1 MRIKHLYF
9 VIVLALFNSVASA
22 QAPTATIIAPAGIL
36 CTETAHTFSC
46 VTTGTI
52 ASYSWSLSPSSGY
65 TVVSPDNLS
74 SSVSLTFTN
83 SITYSLTLLVTNSS
97 GTFAT
102 GSFVTI
108 SKKAKADY
116 RAVLSDA
123 GFPTNLYLVNHSS
136 SYTGISWEF
145 ANAAAPTQSAE
156 TILQPFNT
164 PGNYTVSL
172 IALGSGGC
180 NDTLDYN
187 FIVDDMSEVKLVNV
201 FTPNNDG
208 VNDVFRPITKGLFE
222 MKVWVFD
229 RWGVLMYNW
238 NGVKGSWDGY
248 TTSGIKCPDGVYAY
262 VLEAK
267 GFDGKEYKLKSNL
280 TLIR

>member
-9 VIVLALFNSVASA
+9 VLTLALFNSFASA
-22 QAPTATIIAPAGIL
+22 QAPTATIVMPSGVL
-36 CTETAHTFSC
+36 CTDVPHTFSC
-46 VTTGTI
+46 ITTGSIT
-52 ASYSWSLSPSSGY
+52 AYSWSLSPTSGH
-65 TVVSPDNLS
+65 TMMPNNFS
-74 SSVSLTFTN
+74 SSVSITFT
-83 SITYSLTLLVTNSS
+83 SAVTYSLTLFVANGS

-102 GSFVTI
+102 GGFVTI
-108 SKKAKADY
+108 SKAANADY
-116 RAVLSDA
+116 RAVLSDV
-123 GFPTNLYLVNHSS
+123 GFPANLWLVNHSS
-136 SYTGISWEF
+136 SYTGINWEF
-145 ANAAAPTQSAE
+145 ANAAAPTQTAE
-156 TILQPFNT
+156 SVLQPFNT

-172 IALGSGGC
+172 IAFGANGC

-187 FIVDDMSEVKLVNV
+187 FVIDDASDVKLVNV

-208 VNDVFRPITKGLFE
+208 VNDAFKPIIKGIFE

-238 NGVKGSWDGY
+238 NGIKGSWDGY
-248 TTSGIKCPDGVYAY
+248 TTSGIQCPDGVYAY

-267 GFDGKEYKLKSNL
+267 GFDGKEYKLKSSL